1 MRSLNAGS
9 ASCRYVSR
17 GVSPPARQRRKR
29 PRSLTASVAASTIRW
44 AAVSASV
51 AGSAHMVRLAS
62 DAIVKSYPL
71 VEAALPFDRIAEA
84 RMVSTV
90 GGERLSERLPGRGE
104 IGQNAE
110 CLESEQCGAA
120 ARRLR
125 LRRPRHG
132 VTEGVGDDLG
142 PRPRAAQ

>member
-9 ASCRYVSR
+9 ARHRYVSR

-29 PRSLTASVAASTIRW
+29 PRALTASVAASTIRW

-51 AGSAHMVRLAS
+51 AGSAHTVRLAS

-84 RMVSTV
+84 RVVSTV
-90 GGERLSERLPGRGE
+90 GRESLAERLPGRGG
-104 IGQNAE
+104 IGENAE
-110 CLESEQCGAA
+110 CLGSE
-120 ARRLR
+120 
-125 LRRPRHG
+125 
-132 VTEGVGDDLG
+132 E
-142 PRPRAAQ
+142 

>member
-9 ASCRYVSR
+9 ARHRYVSR

-51 AGSAHMVRLAS
+51 AGSAHTVRLAS

-71 VEAALPFDRIAEA
+71 VEAALQFDRIEA
-84 RMVSTV
+84 PHVVSMV
-90 GGERLSERLPGRGE
+90 GRQRLYED
-104 IGQNAE
+104 
-110 CLESEQCGAA
+110 
-120 ARRLR
+120 
-125 LRRPRHG
+125 
-132 VTEGVGDDLG
+132 T
-142 PRPRAAQ
+142 